1 MKTITVS
8 NGDINLVGGK
18 LQFSYGSNKL
28 AQDITL
34 WLKEPLGTGFT
45 TPGFGSLLPGMIGT
59 SQASNSISS
68 VENEILRV
76 LQLYQG
82 QQVLALKQ
90 AQNSAQL
97 SVWNRNEIIQKIVS
111 VTANVNNNNGTEIQA
126 TVVIQTLTG
135 SLITLLTS
143 INANGVTVQNG

>member
-18 LQFSYGSNKL
+18 LEFSYGSNKL

-34 WLKEPLGTGFT
+34 WLQEPLGTGFT
-45 TPGFGSLLPGMIGT
+45 TPGFGSLLSGMVGT
-59 SQASNSISS
+59 SQANNSASS
-68 VENEILRV
+68 VENEIMRV

-82 QQVLALKQ
+82 QQVLSLRQ

-97 SVWNRNEIIQKIVS
+97 SIWNKNEIIQKIVS
-111 VTANVNNNNGTEIQA
+111 VTANVNSNNGTEIDA

-135 SLITLLTS
+135 SLVTLLAS
-143 INANGVTVQNG
+143 INSNGVTVQNG

>member
-8 NGDINLVGGK
+8 NGTINLVNGK
-18 LQFSYGSNKL
+18 LQFSFGSNKL
-28 AQDITL
+28 AQDIEL

-59 SQASNSISS
+59 SQAVNSASS

-82 QQVLALKQ
+82 QQVLSLQKS
-90 AQNSAQL
+90 QNSAQL
-97 SVWNRNEIIQKIVS
+97 ANWNKNEIIQKIVS
-111 VTANVNNNNGTEIQA
+111 VKAQVNNNNGTQIDA
-126 TVVIQTLTG
+126 TVVIETLTG
-135 SLITLLTS
+135 SLVTLLTS

>member
-8 NGDINLVGGK
+8 NEDIQINGGK

-28 AQDITL
+28 AQDIAL
-34 WLKEPLGTGFT
+34 WLKEPLGIGFT

-59 SQASNSISS
+59 SQAVNSTST

-82 QQVLALKQ
+82 QQILSLQKS
-90 AQNSAQL
+90 QNSAQL
-97 SVWNRNEIIQKIVS
+97 SNWNRNEIIEKIVS
-111 VTANVNNNNGTEIQA
+111 VTTQINKNNGTEIDA
-126 TVVIQTLTG
+126 TIVLQTLTG
-135 SLITLLTS
+135 NLVTLLTS
-143 INANGVTVQNG
+143 INANGVSVQNG